1 MVLSLVLMGAV
12 PPTAGTTEP
21 VATQGSEL
29 SLSDIIAVRGS
40 EAGPN
45 VTELLVYIERPDDG
59 QQYNVGDTFYVNA
72 VVAYK
77 DIEEND
83 SASKYVTAT
92 IDTGQYAALVANEI
106 PSKSAT
112 IPRNCVGDFWWKV
125 QCTGEG
131 STTIVVTATASGL
144 EGQDSVTVIQGTPRP
159 DCDLEITI
167 IQPAGND
174 IYVDVCDDFVV
185 KARVENKGSVTATDV
200 NVCVDIDPATGAIVT
215 GGEPLCWDVGDIL
228 VGKHVYVVWNVHC
241 EEVGT
246 VNITVDATA
255 GGVTNICPAY
265 VIVYQGEEPPEE
277 EPPCGLDVTV
287 FAPEEICTVGCNYSA
302 YQVTATITNTCSTN
316 CTNITATISKIVGG
330 ASASID
336 PPLTQDVGTLIPA
349 ASQNVTWNVTCIGLE
364 AVTFKVVAQGV
375 EDDCVGED
383 TAIVQQ
389 KKILIDLIE
398 PESGETIYHNICQTF
413 NVTANITNCDCMPL
427 ENVIVE
433 LDLPDSVCFTTNTT
447 IHVTQYN
454 GDGELV
460 DDWYINPNELSDPE
474 EIPFSSF
481 CACCIYQIEWI
492 DLHCCDDTPDYGQS
506 AEEVYIR
513 VWDDDVKK
521 DEDYFRVLQTE
532 KAHLAAGVEVYLGT
546 TEVDGPTPW
555 DMSTIP
561 ATAIAVNQSFVVVI
575 PVINMGMADAED
587 VSVNVTITGNASCA
601 GNHTFD
607 LGTIEG
613 RTAKKAFIS
622 CNCTADGS
630 VEIYISA
637 LSGNDSIKK
646 INHPTEPELYEIP
659 ESNIYDCGYR
669 ILKQIPITIE
679 IIQPDEGENFTCSDD
694 FVVKVK
700 VANESEIEGNDLT
713 GVTATVTWTGYASFN
728 PGAPTGYETKSVG
741 DLKAGN
747 HTYIG
752 WNFHCDNT
760 GDVTFIV
767 TIESTDP
774 VWSDTRTVT
783 VHQVPNATFTVEILS
798 PADGSDYRTSE
809 EFAVTA
815 KVTLSSADLG
825 FVEDAYAFISPC
837 SALDVLGS
845 TSIPLGTM
853 YEGYSQIVSWTV
865 HAVEAGTQ
873 CDPTLGCEITVYADA
888 PCSTTNYPYK
898 TVDIYPAAN
907 LVVEITDAPEQVIVC
922 ETFDITAVV
931 TNVGWADATGVKLL
945 LSVIPDGSVR
955 PIQGDI
961 GYEQTVGTLV
971 GYGTGDYAEVT
982 WTLHCKV
989 ACESTITITPVGYD
1003 ECGWHFTYPIL
1014 GDNHRANGYMM
1025 VSLPNREIED
1035 RFLHADSVTVKQV
1048 EAAQLV
1054 MDITFPADGAEFQAG
1069 DSFVVT
1075 GTVKNIGET
1084 TATDVTAT
1092 LTVDANASITGAA
1105 KSLDDIAGGQAKVVS
1120 WAVECDSAG
1129 YSLFTATAEATNA
1142 DDALDTVTVIQ
1153 GTDPAA
1159 RIVVDI
1165 TYPDDGAEFFGGDE
1179 PDTFVVTA
1187 KVTNIGE
1194 QTATS
1199 VQATIAIRAGD
1210 PAALVTPPDA
1220 LQIIDSIPG
1229 GETKSVTWNLI
1240 AGEAAGSAVI
1250 TVTAVGPNTALDVV
1264 TVKIDPAPV
1273 QVLYEGANPIAYQGQ
1288 TGYLP
1293 EVLNNITDQQ
1303 LVIIWQRDAT
1313 TGGAWHR
1320 FYFYSGYPMGEI
1332 EKLVENSAYIV
1343 VVSENCGW
1351 NLVH

>member
-1 MVLSLVLMGAV
+1 MNKIGNWPTRALYGFVALAMVLSLVLMGSVA
-12 PPTAGTTEP
+12 PTAGTTEP

-45 VTELLVYIERPDDG
+45 VTELLVYIERPDNG
-59 QQYNVGDTFYVNA
+59 QQFNVGDTFYVNA

-77 DIEEND
+77 NIEENPPS
-83 SASKYVTAT
+83 SAVVTAT
-92 IDTGQYAALVANEI
+92 IDTGQYATLVANEI
-106 PSKSAT
+106 PGKSAT
-112 IPRNCVGDFWWKV
+112 ILRNCVGDFWWKV

-131 STTIVVTATASGL
+131 STTITVTATASGL
-144 EGQDSVTVIQGTPRP
+144 PNGQDSVTVIQGTPRP

-167 IQPAGND
+167 IQPTGDD

-200 NVCVDIDPATGAIVT
+200 NVSIDIDPYTGAVVT
-215 GGEPLCWDVGDIL
+215 GGEPHSWDVGDIL
-228 VGKHVYVVWNVHC
+228 VGKHVYVLWNVHC

-375 EDDCVGED
+375 EDDCAGED

-413 NVTANITNCDCMPL
+413 NVTVNITNCDCFPL
-427 ENVIVE
+427 ENVIVQ
-433 LDLPDSVCFTTNTT
+433 LDVPDSVCFTTNTT

-460 DDWYINPNELSDPE
+460 DDWYIDPDDLNDPE
-474 EIPFSSF
+474 KIPFSSF

-513 VWDDDVKK
+513 VWDDDILK
-521 DEDYFRVLQTE
+521 DEDYFRVMQTE

-546 TEVDGPTPW
+546 SEADGPT
-555 DMSTIP
+555 DCHMSTTP

-601 GNHTFD
+601 GNHTFN

-630 VEIYISA
+630 VEIYISG

-679 IIQPDEGENFTCSDD
+679 IIQPDPGEDFTCSDD

-700 VANESEIEGNDLT
+700 VSNESEIEGNDLT
-713 GVTATVTWTGYASFN
+713 GVTATVTWTGHAEFN

-752 WNFHCDNT
+752 WNFHCYDT
-760 GDVTFIV
+760 GDVVFTV

-774 VWSDTRTVT
+774 VWSDYRTVT
-783 VHQVPNATFTVEILS
+783 VHQIPNATFTVEILS
-798 PADGSDYRTSE
+798 PASGSDYRTSE

-845 TSIPLGTM
+845 YSIPLGTM
-853 YEGYSQIVSWTV
+853 WEYESQIVSWTV
-865 HAVEAGTQ
+865 HAVEAGT
-873 CDPTLGCEITVYADA
+873 
-888 PCSTTNYPYK
+888 
-898 TVDIYPAAN
+898 
-907 LVVEITDAPEQVIVC
+907 VC
-922 ETFDITAVV
+922 
-931 TNVGWADATGVKLL
+931 
-945 LSVIPDGSVR
+945 PH
-955 PIQGDI
+955 I
-961 GYEQTVGTLV
+961 GL
-971 GYGTGDYAEVT
+971 
-982 WTLHCKV
+982 
-989 ACESTITITPVGYD
+989 
-1003 ECGWHFTYPIL
+1003 
-1014 GDNHRANGYMM
+1014 R
-1025 VSLPNREIED
+1025 
-1035 RFLHADSVTVKQV
+1035 
-1048 EAAQLV
+1048 
-1054 MDITFPADGAEFQAG
+1054 
-1069 DSFVVT
+1069 
-1075 GTVKNIGET
+1075 
-1084 TATDVTAT
+1084 
-1092 LTVDANASITGAA
+1092 
-1105 KSLDDIAGGQAKVVS
+1105 
-1120 WAVECDSAG
+1120 
-1129 YSLFTATAEATNA
+1129 
-1142 DDALDTVTVIQ
+1142 
-1153 GTDPAA
+1153 
-1159 RIVVDI
+1159 
-1165 TYPDDGAEFFGGDE
+1165 
-1179 PDTFVVTA
+1179 
-1187 KVTNIGE
+1187 
-1194 QTATS
+1194 
-1199 VQATIAIRAGD
+1199 
-1210 PAALVTPPDA
+1210 
-1220 LQIIDSIPG
+1220 
-1229 GETKSVTWNLI
+1229 
-1240 AGEAAGSAVI
+1240 
-1250 TVTAVGPNTALDVV
+1250 
-1264 TVKIDPAPV
+1264 
-1273 QVLYEGANPIAYQGQ
+1273 
-1288 TGYLP
+1288 
-1293 EVLNNITDQQ
+1293 NNC
-1303 LVIIWQRDAT
+1303 LR
-1313 TGGAWHR
+1313 
-1320 FYFYSGYPMGEI
+1320 
-1332 EKLVENSAYIV
+1332 
-1343 VVSENCGW
+1343 
-1351 NLVH
+1351 